1 LSILNQSTE
10 NSLKKKR
17 KQGNK
22 KIGLAPG
29 SVVYTGDKISEK
41 LNIEIFDFD
50 QVELVEKE
58 SNLIED
64 VLKLENEHKVTWI
77 NINGLNHTEEIKKL
91 GDYYKLHSL
100 LIEEIVNVSQRTKTD
115 DYGDYIFVVCKM
127 PHFKDGQ
134 LVVEHISFVLGTTF
148 LLSFQEIDG
157 DLFEPIRDRIRNS
170 KGIVRSRSND
180 YLLFA
185 LLDVIVDNYSLIVD
199 EISYKSEMIEEQL
212 LSGISSDKIQA
223 DIQELKK
230 EVLRIRK
237 AVYPLKDVIN
247 KLGKSEKVVSD
258 KSRIYFTDVLD
269 NITQILENI
278 DLNRELVW
286 GLMDM
291 HLNSLSNKMNE
302 VMKVLTV
309 IATIFI
315 PLTFIAGIYGMNF
328 EFMPELKFKYGYP
341 ILMLLMFLSLI
352 VMIFFFRKKK
362 LL

>member
-1 LSILNQSTE
+1 LTQ
-10 NSLKKKR
+10 KR
-17 KQGNK
+17 KRRNRK
-22 KIGLAPG
+22 VGLPPG
-29 SVVYTGDKISEK
+29 SVVYTGDKNAEK

-50 QVELVEKE
+50 DRELVEKD
-58 SNLIED
+58 SNQIED
-64 VLKLENEHKVTWI
+64 VLKFENEHTATWI
-77 NINGLNHTEEIKKL
+77 NVNGLNYVEDITKL
-91 GDYYKLHSL
+91 GKHYKLHPL
-100 LIEEIVNVSQRTKTD
+100 LIEEIVNVTQRTKLD
-115 DYGDYIFVVCKM
+115 EYEHYLFLVCKM
-127 PHFKDGQ
+127 PHYKDNE
-134 LVVEHISFVLGTTF
+134 LIIEHISFVLGEHF
-148 LLSFQEIDG
+148 LLSFQEIEG

-170 KGIVRSRSND
+170 KGMVRSRGTD

-185 LLDVIVDNYSLIVD
+185 LLDVIVDNYSLLVD
-199 EISYKSEMIEEQL
+199 EVSQKTEAIEDIL
-212 LSGISSDKIQA
+212 LSGSAQENLQA

-237 AVYPLKDVIN
+237 AVYPLKEVSN
-247 KLGKSEKVVSD
+247 KLQKMSVLITEKSK
-258 KSRIYFTDVLD
+258 IYIGDLSD

-315 PLTFIAGIYGMNF
+315 PLTFIAGVYGMNF

-341 ILMLLMFLSLI
+341 ILMVIMFVTLV
-352 VMIFFFRKKK
+352 VMILLFKRKKW
-362 LL
+362 L